1 MWHGGQ
7 AAQPLSSGPQSK
19 KINFMPQRVALFPV
33 LLAGAVLL
41 LVVHGLG
48 RFVYT
53 PLLPW
58 LVEDGLLTVQEGAS
72 IASWNYLGYLIGA
85 LIAVRWH
92 RVAQIRRS
100 LPWALALHVLSSLLQ
115 TQAESADA
123 LAALRLAN
131 GISNGLVF
139 VQAPSLILE
148 WLARQQRV
156 SASGLVYLGVCVGLI
171 LSSLLV
177 SLSDGHLLGADRWWP
192 AALLSIPLAWWG
204 WRQLSRLDLPT
215 EPAPAP
221 SATTPSGKLLDRAS
235 TPLFLSY
242 AGAGM
247 GYILPMT
254 FLPMV
259 ARLQVEPGD
268 FLIGGS
274 WLVVALATLPSPWL
288 WNRLGVRLGDDIAL
302 RLSYLTQLL
311 GVLAALLLPGAVG
324 ILLCAVLVGGTFLG
338 TVLLTQRLAR
348 ALQPHQGPRLSAA
361 LIALYGLTQL
371 AAPWLTSI
379 WMGMGGSLHSAFWLG
394 AGALLWGLLW
404 MLMVPR
410 RH

>member
-1 MWHGGQ
+1 MSHR
-7 AAQPLSSGPQSK
+7 P
-19 KINFMPQRVALFPV
+19 ALFPV
-33 LLAGAVLL
+33 LLAGAILL

-58 LVEDGLLTVQEGAS
+58 LVEDGLLNVQQGAS
-72 IASWNYLGYLIGA
+72 IASWNYLGYLLGA
-85 LIAVRWH
+85 LLALRWH
-92 RVAQIRRS
+92 RVTQIRRS

-123 LAALRLAN
+123 LAALRLLN

-148 WLARQQRV
+148 WLARHQRV
-156 SASGLVYLGVCVGLI
+156 SSSGLVYLGVCVGLI

-177 SLSDGHLLGADRWWP
+177 SLSDGMLQGADRWWP
-192 AALLSIPLAWWG
+192 AAILSLPLAWWG
-204 WRQLSRLDLPT
+204 WRQLARLDMPPE
-215 EPAPAP
+215 EPHETPATP
-221 SATTPSGKLLDRAS
+221 PSGRLFDRAS

-268 FLIGGS
+268 FLVGGS

-288 WNRLGVRLGDDIAL
+288 WNRLGVRMGDDIAL
-302 RLSYLTQLL
+302 RLSYLAQLI
-311 GVLAALLLPGAVG
+311 GVLAALLLPGASG

-348 ALQPHQGPRLSAA
+348 TLHPHQGPRLSAA

-371 AAPWLTSI
+371 AAPWLTSV

-404 MLMVPR
+404 MLAVPR
-410 RH
+410 HRSP

>member
-1 MWHGGQ
+1 MLDG
-7 AAQPLSSGPQSK
+7 PLP
-19 KINFMPQRVALFPV
+19 MPQRPALFPT
-33 LLAGAVLL
+33 LLAGATLL

-58 LVEDGLLTVQEGAS
+58 LVQDGLLTVQEGAS

-85 LIAVRWH
+85 LLALRWH

-100 LPWALALHVLSSLLQ
+100 LPWALVLHGLSTLAQ
-115 TQAESADA
+115 TQVESADA
-123 LAALRLAN
+123 LSALRLLN

-148 WLARQQRV
+148 WLARHRRV
-156 SASGLVYLGVCVGLI
+156 SSSGLVYLGVGVGMI

-177 SLSDGHLLGADRWWP
+177 SLSNGVLEGADRWWP

-204 WRQLSRLDLPT
+204 WWRLARLDMPEAEPT
-215 EPAPAP
+215 EEPVHV
-221 SATTPSGKLLDRAS
+221 PSGRLLDRAS

-259 ARLQVEPGD
+259 ASLQVDPSD
-268 FLIGGS
+268 FLIESS

-288 WNRLGVRLGDDIAL
+288 WNRLGALLGDILAL
-302 RLSYLTQLL
+302 RLSYVAQLA
-311 GVLAALLLPGAVG
+311 GVLAALLLPGAPG
-324 ILLCAVLVGGTFLG
+324 ILLCGVLVGGTFLG

-348 ALQPHQGPRLSAA
+348 ALHPHQGPRLSAA
-361 LIALYGLTQL
+361 LIALYSLTQL
-371 AAPWLTSI
+371 IGPWLTGVWLNI
-379 WMGMGGSLHSAFWLG
+379 GGSLHSAFWLG
-394 AGALLWGLLW
+394 AGALLWGLIWIL
-404 MLMVPR
+404 LVPR
-410 RH
+410 RA

>member
-1 MWHGGQ
+1 MT
-7 AAQPLSSGPQSK
+7 
-19 KINFMPQRVALFPV
+19 QRPALFPV
-33 LLAGAVLL
+33 LLAGATLL

-58 LVEDGLLTVQEGAS
+58 LVEDGLLSVQQGAS

-85 LIAVRWH
+85 LLALRWH

-100 LPWALALHVLSSLLQ
+100 LPWALAVHVLTTLAQ
-115 TQAESADA
+115 TQAESAEW
-123 LAALRLAN
+123 LSTLRLLN

-139 VQAPSLILE
+139 VQAPSLVLE
-148 WLARQQRV
+148 WLARYRRV
-156 SASGLVYLGVCVGLI
+156 SSSGLVYLGVCVGLI

-177 SLSDGHLLGADRWWP
+177 SLSNGVLSGADRWWP

-204 WRQLSRLDLPT
+204 WRQLARLDIP
-215 EPAPAP
+215 ED
-221 SATTPSGKLLDRAS
+221 TTPEDAANTLGGRLLDRAS
-235 TPLFLSY
+235 TPLFLAY

-268 FLIGGS
+268 FLIESS

-288 WNRLGVRLGDDIAL
+288 WNRLGALLGDIRAL
-302 RLSYLTQLL
+302 RLSYVTQLI
-311 GVLAALLLPGAVG
+311 GVLAALLLPGAPG

-348 ALQPHQGPRLSAA
+348 TLHPHQGPRLSAA
-361 LIALYGLTQL
+361 LIAFYGLTQL
-371 AAPWLTSI
+371 AAPWLTSV

-394 AGALLWGLLW
+394 AGALLWGLIW
-404 MLMVPR
+404 MLLVPR
-410 RH
+410 HR

>member
-1 MWHGGQ
+1 MSER
-7 AAQPLSSGPQSK
+7 P
-19 KINFMPQRVALFPV
+19 ALFPV

-48 RFVYT
+48 RFIYT

-58 LVEDGLLTVQEGAS
+58 LVEDGLLTIQQGAS
-72 IASWNYLGYLIGA
+72 LATWNYLGYLVGA
-85 LIAVRWH
+85 LLAVRWH
-92 RVAQIRRS
+92 RVVQIRRS
-100 LPWALALHVLSSLLQ
+100 LPWALALHVLSTLAQ
-115 TQAESADA
+115 TQVESAEG
-123 LAALRLAN
+123 LSVLRLLN

-148 WLARQQRV
+148 WLARHRRV
-156 SASGLVYLGVCVGLI
+156 SSSGLVYLGVCVGLI

-177 SLSDGHLLGADRWWP
+177 SLSNGVLQGADRWWP

-204 WRQLSRLDLPT
+204 WRQLAKLDLP
-215 EPAPAP
+215 EEAPAP
-221 SATTPSGKLLDRAS
+221 ETATTPSGRLLDRAS

-242 AGAGM
+242 AGAGL

-268 FLIGGS
+268 FLVGS
-274 WLVVALATLPSPWL
+274 SWMVVALATLPSPWL
-288 WNRLGVRLGDDIAL
+288 WNRLGVQLGDAVAL
-302 RLSYLTQLL
+302 RLSYVTQLL
-311 GVLAALLLPGAVG
+311 GVLAALLLPGATG
-324 ILLCAVLVGGTFLG
+324 ILICAVLVGGTFLG

-348 ALQPHQGPRLSAA
+348 ALHPHQGPRLSAA

-371 AAPWLTSI
+371 AGPWLTGI
-379 WMGMGGSLHSAFWLG
+379 WLNMGGTLHSAFWLG
-394 AGALLWGLLW
+394 AGALLWGLFW
-404 MLMVPR
+404 MLLVPR
-410 RH
+410 RG

>member
-1 MWHGGQ
+1 MVHI
-7 AAQPLSSGPQSK
+7 SMS
-19 KINFMPQRVALFPV
+19 QRPALFPV
-33 LLAGAVLL
+33 LLAGATLL

-58 LVEDGLLTVQEGAS
+58 LVEDGLLTVREGAS
-72 IASWNYLGYLIGA
+72 IATWNYLGYLIGA
-85 LIAVRWH
+85 LLALRWH

-100 LPWALALHVLSSLLQ
+100 LPWALVVHVLSTLAQ
-115 TQAESADA
+115 TQADSADA
-123 LAALRLAN
+123 LSALRLLN

-148 WLARQQRV
+148 WLARQRRI
-156 SASGLVYLGVCVGLI
+156 SFSGLVYLGACVGLI

-177 SLSDGHLLGADRWWP
+177 SLSNGVLVGADRWWP

-204 WRQLSRLDLPT
+204 WQQLARLDMPET
-215 EPAPAP
+215 QPVVDESEHAP
-221 SATTPSGKLLDRAS
+221 SGRLLDRAS

-259 ARLQVEPGD
+259 ARLQVAPGD
-268 FLIGGS
+268 LLIESS

-288 WNRLGVRLGDDIAL
+288 WNRLGALLGDVLAL
-302 RLSYLTQLL
+302 RLSYVTQLL
-311 GVLAALLLPGAVG
+311 GVLAALLLPGAPG

-348 ALQPHQGPRLSAA
+348 ALHPHQGPRLSAA
-361 LIALYGLTQL
+361 LIALYSLTQL
-371 AAPWLTSI
+371 AGPWLTGVWLS
-379 WMGMGGSLHSAFWLG
+379 MGGSLHSAFWLG
-394 AGALLWGLLW
+394 AGALLWGLIW
-404 MLMVPR
+404 MLQVPR
-410 RH
+410 RT

>member
-1 MWHGGQ
+1 MSER
-7 AAQPLSSGPQSK
+7 P
-19 KINFMPQRVALFPV
+19 ALFPV
-33 LLAGAVLL
+33 LLAGATLL

-58 LVEDGLLTVQEGAS
+58 LVEDGVLTVQQGAN

-85 LIAVRWH
+85 LLALRWH
-92 RVAQIRRS
+92 RVTQIRRS
-100 LPWALALHVLSSLLQ
+100 LPWALALHVLSTLAQ
-115 TQAESADA
+115 TQAESAEA
-123 LAALRLAN
+123 LSALRLLN

-148 WLARQQRV
+148 WLARHRRV
-156 SASGLVYLGVCVGLI
+156 SSSGLVYLGVCVGLI

-177 SLSDGHLLGADRWWP
+177 SLSNGLLEGAERWWP

-204 WRQLSRLDLPT
+204 WRQLARLDMP
-215 EPAPAP
+215 EEVPAEKPEQL
-221 SATTPSGKLLDRAS
+221 SGRLLDRAS

-259 ARLQVEPGD
+259 ARLQVEPGSS
-268 FLIGGS
+268 LIESS
-274 WLVVALATLPSPWL
+274 WLVVAVATLPSPWL
-288 WNRLGVRLGDDIAL
+288 WNRLGALLGDIRAL
-302 RLSYLTQLL
+302 RLSYVTQLA
-311 GVLAALLLPGAVG
+311 GVLAALLLPGAPG

-348 ALQPHQGPRLSAA
+348 ALHPHQGPRLSAA
-361 LIALYGLTQL
+361 LIALYSLTQL
-371 AAPWLTSI
+371 AGPWLTGV
-379 WMGMGGSLHSAFWLG
+379 WLNMGGTLHSAFWLG
-394 AGALLWGLLW
+394 AGALLWGLIW
-404 MLMVPR
+404 MLLVPR
-410 RH
+410 RD

>member
-1 MWHGGQ
+1 
-7 AAQPLSSGPQSK
+7 
-19 KINFMPQRVALFPV
+19 MPQRVALFPV

-58 LVEDGLLTVQEGAS
+58 LVEDGLLTVKEGAS

-85 LIAVRWH
+85 LLAVRWH
-92 RVAQIRRS
+92 RVAQIRRT
-100 LPWALALHVLSSLLQ
+100 LPWALGLHVLSSLLQ

-156 SASGLVYLGVCVGLI
+156 SSSGLVYLGVCVGLI

-177 SLSDGHLLGADRWWP
+177 SLSDGLLMGAERWWP

-204 WRQLSRLDLPT
+204 WRQLSRLDVPDEEKVHPSE
-215 EPAPAP
+215 EP
-221 SATTPSGKLLDRAS
+221 PSGKLLDRSS

-288 WNRLGVRLGDDIAL
+288 WNRLGVRMGDDIAL

-348 ALQPHQGPRLSAA
+348 ALHPHQGPRLSAA

-394 AGALLWGLLW
+394 AGALLWGLFW

-410 RH
+410 RR

>member
-1 MWHGGQ
+1 
-7 AAQPLSSGPQSK
+7 
-19 KINFMPQRVALFPV
+19 MPQRVALFPV

-58 LVEDGLLTVQEGAS
+58 LVEDGLLTVKEGAS

-85 LIAVRWH
+85 LLAVRWH
-92 RVAQIRRS
+92 RVGQIRRT
-100 LPWALALHVLSSLLQ
+100 LPWALGLHVLSSLLQ

-156 SASGLVYLGVCVGLI
+156 SSSGLVYLGVCVGLI

-177 SLSDGHLLGADRWWP
+177 SLSDGLLMGAERWWP

-204 WRQLSRLDLPT
+204 WRQLSRLDVPDEEKAHPSE
-215 EPAPAP
+215 EP
-221 SATTPSGKLLDRAS
+221 PSGKLLDRSS

-288 WNRLGVRLGDDIAL
+288 WNRLGVRMGDDIAL

-348 ALQPHQGPRLSAA
+348 ALHPHQGPRLSAA

-394 AGALLWGLLW
+394 AGALLWGLFW

-410 RH
+410 RR

>member
-1 MWHGGQ
+1 M
-7 AAQPLSSGPQSK
+7 S
-19 KINFMPQRVALFPV
+19 QRLPLFPV
-33 LLAGAVLL
+33 LLAGATLL

-58 LVEDGLLTVQEGAS
+58 LVEDGLLTVREGAS
-72 IASWNYLGYLIGA
+72 TATWNYLGYLIGA
-85 LIAVRWH
+85 LLALRWH
-92 RVAQIRRS
+92 RVAHIRRS
-100 LPWALALHVLSSLLQ
+100 LPWALVVHVLSTLAQ

-123 LAALRLAN
+123 LSALRLLN

-148 WLARQQRV
+148 WLARHRRV
-156 SASGLVYLGVCVGLI
+156 SSSGLVYLGACVGLV

-177 SLSDGHLLGADRWWP
+177 SLSNGVLTGAERWWP

-204 WRQLSRLDLPT
+204 WRQLARLDLPDRPAT
-215 EPAPAP
+215 EE
-221 SATTPSGKLLDRAS
+221 SEHVPSGRLLDRAS
-235 TPLFLSY
+235 APLFLSY

-268 FLIGGS
+268 FLIESS

-288 WNRLGVRLGDDIAL
+288 WNRLGALLGDVLAL
-302 RLSYLTQLL
+302 RLSYVTQLV
-311 GVLAALLLPGAVG
+311 GVLAALLLPGAPG

-348 ALQPHQGPRLSAA
+348 ALHPHQGPRLSAA
-361 LIALYGLTQL
+361 LIALYSLTQL
-371 AAPWLTSI
+371 AGPWLTGI
-379 WMGMGGSLHSAFWLG
+379 WLNMGGTLHSAFWLG
-394 AGALLWGLLW
+394 AGALLWGLIW
-404 MLMVPR
+404 MLQVPR
-410 RH
+410 RS

>member
-1 MWHGGQ
+1 M
-7 AAQPLSSGPQSK
+7 S
-19 KINFMPQRVALFPV
+19 QRPALFPV
-33 LLAGAVLL
+33 LLAGAILL

-58 LVEDGLLTVQEGAS
+58 LVEDGLLTIQQGAS

-85 LIAVRWH
+85 LLALRWH
-92 RVAQIRRS
+92 SVAQIRRS
-100 LPWALALHVLSSLLQ
+100 LPWALLLHVLSSLLQ
-115 TQAESADA
+115 TQADSADA

-131 GISNGLVF
+131 GIANGLVF
-139 VQAPSLILE
+139 VQGPSLILE
-148 WLARQQRV
+148 WLARQQRA
-156 SASGLVYLGVCVGLI
+156 SSSGLVYLGVCVGLI

-177 SLSDGHLLGADRWWP
+177 SLSDGLLSGADRWWP
-192 AALLSIPLAWWG
+192 AAVLSVPLAWWG
-204 WRQLSRLDLPT
+204 WRQLARLDMPDQAPQPT
-215 EPAPAP
+215 SHA
-221 SATTPSGKLLDRAS
+221 SPSGRLLDRSS

-259 ARLQVEPGD
+259 ARLQVAPGD
-268 FLIGGS
+268 FLIDSS
-274 WLVVALATLPSPWL
+274 WLVVAVATLPSPWL

-302 RLSYLTQLL
+302 RLSYLAQLI
-311 GVLAALLLPGAVG
+311 GVLAVLLLPGALG

-348 ALQPHQGPRLSAA
+348 TLHPHQGPRLSAA
-361 LIALYGLTQL
+361 LIALYSLTQL
-371 AAPWLTSI
+371 AAPWLTSL
-379 WMGMGGSLHSAFWLG
+379 WVGQGGSLHSAFWLG

-410 RH
+410 VR

>member
-1 MWHGGQ
+1 M
-7 AAQPLSSGPQSK
+7 S
-19 KINFMPQRVALFPV
+19 QRPALFPV
-33 LLAGAVLL
+33 LLAGAILL

-58 LVEDGLLTVQEGAS
+58 LVEDGLLTIQQGAS

-85 LIAVRWH
+85 LLALRWH
-92 RVAQIRRS
+92 SVAQIRRS
-100 LPWALALHVLSSLLQ
+100 LPWALLLHVLSSLLQ
-115 TQAESADA
+115 TQADSADA

-131 GISNGLVF
+131 GIANGLVF
-139 VQAPSLILE
+139 VQGPSLILE
-148 WLARQQRV
+148 WLARQQRA
-156 SASGLVYLGVCVGLI
+156 SSSGLVYLGVCVGLI

-177 SLSDGHLLGADRWWP
+177 SLSDGLLSGADRWWP
-192 AALLSIPLAWWG
+192 AAVLSVPLAWWG
-204 WRQLSRLDLPT
+204 WRQLARLDMPDQ
-215 EPAPAP
+215 APQ
-221 SATTPSGKLLDRAS
+221 TTSHASPSGRLLDRSS

-268 FLIGGS
+268 FLIDSS
-274 WLVVALATLPSPWL
+274 WLVVAVATLPSPWL

-302 RLSYLTQLL
+302 RLSYLAQLI
-311 GVLAALLLPGAVG
+311 GVLAALLLPGALG

-348 ALQPHQGPRLSAA
+348 TLHPHQGPRLSAA
-361 LIALYGLTQL
+361 LIALYSLTQL
-371 AAPWLTSI
+371 AAPWLTSL
-379 WMGMGGSLHSAFWLG
+379 WVGQGGSLHSAFWLG

-410 RH
+410 VR

>member
-1 MWHGGQ
+1 MVC
-7 AAQPLSSGPQSK
+7 LS
-19 KINFMPQRVALFPV
+19 MPQRPALFPV
-33 LLAGAVLL
+33 LLAGATLL

-48 RFVYT
+48 RFIYT

-58 LVEDGLLTVQEGAS
+58 LVEDGLLSVQQGAR

-85 LIAVRWH
+85 LLALRWH

-100 LPWALALHVLSSLLQ
+100 LPWALGLHILSSLAQ
-115 TQAESADA
+115 TQAESADM
-123 LAALRLAN
+123 LSALRLLN

-156 SASGLVYLGVCVGLI
+156 SSSGLVYLGVCVGLV
-171 LSSLLV
+171 LSSVLV
-177 SLSDGHLLGADRWWP
+177 SLSDGLLVGADRWWP
-192 AALLSIPLAWWG
+192 AALLSVPLAWWG
-204 WRQLSRLDLPT
+204 WRQLSQLDLPIET
-215 EPAPAP
+215 APDPTAKV
-221 SATTPSGKLLDRAS
+221 PSGRLLDRAS

-259 ARLQVEPGD
+259 ARLQAEPGD
-268 FLIGGS
+268 FLVDSS

-288 WNRLGVRLGDDIAL
+288 WNRLGALLGDTLAL
-302 RLSYLTQLL
+302 RLSYVAQLL
-311 GVLAALLLPGAVG
+311 GVLGALLIPGAPG

-348 ALQPHQGPRLSAA
+348 TLHPHQGPRLSAA
-361 LIALYGLTQL
+361 LIALYSLTQL
-371 AAPWLTSI
+371 AGPWLTGV
-379 WMGMGGSLHSAFWLG
+379 WLGMGGSLHSAFWLG
-394 AGALLWGLLW
+394 AGALLWGLGW
-404 MLMVPR
+404 MLLVPR
-410 RH
+410 RR

>member
-1 MWHGGQ
+1 
-7 AAQPLSSGPQSK
+7 
-19 KINFMPQRVALFPV
+19 MPQRVALFPV

-85 LIAVRWH
+85 LLAVRWH
-92 RVAQIRRS
+92 RVAQIRRT
-100 LPWALALHVLSSLLQ
+100 LPWALALHVLSALLQ

-156 SASGLVYLGVCVGLI
+156 SSSGLVYLGVCVGLI

-177 SLSDGHLLGADRWWP
+177 SLSDGLLVGAERWWP
-192 AALLSIPLAWWG
+192 ATLLSIPLAWWG
-204 WRQLSRLDLPT
+204 WRQLSRLDMPPEKT
-215 EPAPAP
+215 ADP
-221 SATTPSGKLLDRAS
+221 SAIPPSGKLLDRSS
-235 TPLFLSY
+235 TPLFLAY

-288 WNRLGVRLGDDIAL
+288 WNRLGVRMGDDIAL
-302 RLSYLTQLL
+302 RLSYLIQLL
-311 GVLAALLLPGAVG
+311 GVLAALLLPGAIG
-324 ILLCAVLVGGTFLG
+324 ILLCAVLVGSTFLG

-348 ALQPHQGPRLSAA
+348 TLHPHQGPRLSAA

-371 AAPWLTSI
+371 AAPWLTSL

>member
-1 MWHGGQ
+1 M
-7 AAQPLSSGPQSK
+7 S
-19 KINFMPQRVALFPV
+19 QRPALFPV
-33 LLAGAVLL
+33 LLAGATLL

-48 RFVYT
+48 RFIYT

-58 LVEDGLLTVQEGAS
+58 LVEDGLLTVREGAG
-72 IASWNYLGYLIGA
+72 IATWNYLGYLIGA
-85 LIAVRWH
+85 LLALRWH

-100 LPWALALHVLSSLLQ
+100 LPWALVLHVLSTLAQ

-123 LAALRLAN
+123 LSALRLLN

-139 VQAPSLILE
+139 VHAPSLILE
-148 WLARQQRV
+148 WLARHRRV
-156 SASGLVYLGVCVGLI
+156 SSSGLVYLGACVGLI

-177 SLSDGHLLGADRWWP
+177 SLSTGVLVGAQRWWP

-204 WRQLSRLDLPT
+204 WRQLARLDMPP
-215 EPAPAP
+215 EPPATAPGHAAP
-221 SATTPSGKLLDRAS
+221 SGRLLDRAS

-268 FLIGGS
+268 LLIESS

-288 WNRLGVRLGDDIAL
+288 WNRLGAWLGDVQAL
-302 RLSYLTQLL
+302 RLSYMTQLA
-311 GVLAALLLPGAVG
+311 GVLAALLLPGAPG

-348 ALQPHQGPRLSAA
+348 ALHPHQGPRLSAA
-361 LIALYGLTQL
+361 LIALYSLTQL
-371 AAPWLTSI
+371 AGPWLTGV
-379 WMGMGGSLHSAFWLG
+379 WLGMGGSLHSAFWLG
-394 AGALLWGLLW
+394 AGALLWGLIW
-404 MLMVPR
+404 MLRVPR
-410 RH
+410 HA

>member
-1 MWHGGQ
+1 M
-7 AAQPLSSGPQSK
+7 
-19 KINFMPQRVALFPV
+19 
-33 LLAGAVLL
+33 
-41 LVVHGLG
+41 
-48 RFVYT
+48 
-53 PLLPW
+53 
-58 LVEDGLLTVQEGAS
+58 EDGLLTVQEGAS

-85 LIAVRWH
+85 LLAVRWH

-177 SLSDGHLLGADRWWP
+177 SLSDGYLLGADRWYGGAAVDAAGLVGLAP
-192 AALLSIPLAWWG
+192 AVAAG
-204 WRQLSRLDLPT
+204 
-215 EPAPAP
+215 PANRAGPAP

-235 TPLFLSY
+235 TPLFLLRRRRNGLHPADDLSAHGGAPAWSPATFSSAA
-242 AGAGM
+242 AGWWWRWQPCPRPGCGTVWCAPGRRHRPAPELSDPAARRAGRSA
-247 GYILPMT
+247 
-254 FLPMV
+254 V
-259 ARLQVEPGD
+259 A
-268 FLIGGS
+268 
-274 WLVVALATLPSPWL
+274 
-288 WNRLGVRLGDDIAL
+288 
-302 RLSYLTQLL
+302 
-311 GVLAALLLPGAVG
+311 GAVG

-394 AGALLWGLLW
+394 AGALLWGYCGC
-404 MLMVPR
+404 
-410 RH
+410 